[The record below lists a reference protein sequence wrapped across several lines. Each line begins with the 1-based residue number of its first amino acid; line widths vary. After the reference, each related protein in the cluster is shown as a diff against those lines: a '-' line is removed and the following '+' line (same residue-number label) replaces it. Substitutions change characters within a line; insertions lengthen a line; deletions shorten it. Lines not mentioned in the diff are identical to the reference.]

1 MNYFIIDETR
11 EDNIKKVLKLYF
23 KAKDKNYYLTR
34 DILSFLVSEIQL
46 LYPEYKCMGILI

>member
-1 MNYFIIDETR
+1 MNYFIIDEIR

-46 LYPEYKCMGILI
+46 LYPQYKCMGILI